1 MSVKEGEANRQMA
14 AQCVARVFQG
24 LGSKLID
31 DEGRG
36 FGSAPEPKISE
47 REKVLI
53 EDLFDFFLR
62 LIEGEEEDDSEELTR
77 VSPKSR
83 KPMDELWDR
92 KSIQG
97 KDEEDEND

>member
-1 MSVKEGEANRQMA
+1 MKEGEGNRQTA
-14 AQCVARVFQG
+14 AMCVARIFEG
-24 LGSKLID
+24 RGSTMID

-36 FGSAPEPKISE
+36 FGSGPEPRISE
-47 REKVLI
+47 REKVLL

-62 LIEGEEEDDSEELTR
+62 LMEGEEGDDSEELTR

-97 KDEEDEND
+97 KDEEDQND